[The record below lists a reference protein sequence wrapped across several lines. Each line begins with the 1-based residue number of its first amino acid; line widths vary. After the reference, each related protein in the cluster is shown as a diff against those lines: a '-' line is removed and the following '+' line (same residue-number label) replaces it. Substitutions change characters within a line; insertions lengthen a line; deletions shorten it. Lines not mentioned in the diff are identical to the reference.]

1 MINQVLPDAEVRP
14 LETENVYISTIEPKQ
29 TAQVLKFIRGQL
41 PPTKGLDHI
50 KQIRKTTGQD
60 GGNGLISDNYKE
72 LITATQLEIVLC
84 QESALSLQDLTQLLE
99 AAGLKEVVTPR
110 IHGVPVYPPL
120 TRFQFEI
127 WKQAWPT
134 TFREDINRHPE
145 MSESEVELILEHM
158 QSTWRLATE
167 AASKGEIPSVAMIVD
182 PSTREIRAHAYD
194 TRNSTK
200 HILNHAVMNCVEA
213 VAKREREGCRTHGP
227 QHHHHHFHDLLQST
241 EQGANAT
248 VESSSSSSS
257 SAAAA
262 PSSKAKSSSI
272 DRSPH
277 CGEKRKDHPSSE
289 EDVGLSKDAE
299 ETFLMPGTTATTTT
313 INNTTTQSDH
323 AEHDDGAEIAELSRA
338 TGKKAYLCT
347 GYDVYLTHEPCV
359 MCSMALVHSRVGRVF
374 YTIPMPASG
383 GLGSVHKIHSHPNL
397 NHHFFVYQ
405 HVGHEELDRDPAAWT
420 GVASIASLDDART
433 LQKQNIDC

>member
-29 TAQVLKFIRGQL
+29 TNQVLKFIRSQL
-41 PPTKGLDHI
+41 PPTKGLEHI

-60 GGNGLISDNYKE
+60 G
-72 LITATQLEIVLC
+72 ATQLEIVLC
-84 QESALSLQDLTQLLE
+84 QESALSLQDLMQRLE
-99 AAGLKEVVTPR
+99 TVGLKEVVTPR

-120 TRFQFEI
+120 TRHQFEI

-134 TFREDINRHPE
+134 TFREDTNRHPE
-145 MSESEVELILEHM
+145 ISESELESILGHI

-167 AASKGEIPSVAMIVD
+167 AASKGEIPSAAVIVD
-182 PSTREIRAHAYD
+182 PSTQEIRAHAYD

-213 VAKREREGCRTHGP
+213 VAKRERDGCRTHGP
-227 QHHHHHFHDLLQST
+227 QHHHQHFHDLLQST
-241 EQGANAT
+241 EQGASAT
-248 VESSSSSSS
+248 AESSSLD
-257 SAAAA
+257 
-262 PSSKAKSSSI
+262 AKSSSM
-272 DRSPH
+272 DRSPN

-289 EDVGLSKDAE
+289 EDQSLSSDAASSSRMVSKSNDAE
-299 ETFLMPGTTATTTT
+299 EISLVPRTTANTTTAAT
-313 INNTTTQSDH
+313 TTTQSDD
-323 AEHDDGAEIAELSRA
+323 AEHDDEDEIGGTSRA

-405 HVGHEELDRDPAAWT
+405 HVGHEELDRDAAAWT
-420 GVASIASLDDART
+420 GVTSGLASLDDARA
-433 LQKQNIDC
+433 LQHQNIDC

>member
-29 TAQVLKFIRGQL
+29 TNQVLKFIRSQL

-50 KQIRKTTGQD
+50 KQIRKTAGQD
-60 GGNGLISDNYKE
+60 G
-72 LITATQLEIVLC
+72 ATQLEIVLC
-84 QESALSLQDLTQLLE
+84 QESALSLQDLMQLLGT
-99 AAGLKEVVTPR
+99 AGLKEVVMPR

-120 TRFQFEI
+120 TRHQFEI

-134 TFREDINRHPE
+134 TFREDTNRHPE
-145 MSESEVELILEHM
+145 ISESELESILGHM
-158 QSTWRLATE
+158 RSTWRLATE
-167 AASKGEIPSVAMIVD
+167 AASTGEIPSVAVIVD
-182 PSTREIRAHAYD
+182 PSTLEIRAHAYD

-213 VAKREREGCRTHGP
+213 VARREREGCKTHGP
-227 QHHHHHFHDLLQST
+227 QHHHQHFHELLQT
-241 EQGANAT
+241 IEQEGAKAT
-248 VESSSSSSS
+248 MGS
-257 SAAAA
+257 SA
-262 PSSKAKSSSI
+262 SETKSSSM
-272 DRSPH
+272 DRSPV
-277 CGEKRKDHPSSE
+277 CGEKRKDHPNSE
-289 EDVGLSKDAE
+289 QALLAGETASDSRTVCESKDPEKPSLAP
-299 ETFLMPGTTATTTT
+299 ETSTT
-313 INNTTTQSDH
+313 TTTQSDG
-323 AEHDDGAEIAELSRA
+323 AEHEEAEIDGLSRA

-405 HVGHEELDRDPAAWT
+405 HVGHEELDRDAAAWT
-420 GVASIASLDDART
+420 GVASVTSIDDAKA